1 MRWRRVIAL
10 AIVVIFL
17 GMTVSTASV
26 EARIIVQGPQG
37 ERSKGVVLNPS
48 TPGNQSRTENVGAIG
63 ELAPRIFSIEIPVV
77 GEVILIAQLAE
88 ILVKIAQYVSRHTYG
103 KPVAEFTKGFI
114 EEIPA
119 KHNGYT
125 QVTKMNFWGT
135 KVEIGYG
142 YVKSEWWGLRKE
154 TVIVEHVITVNRDDV
169 TAVGDLFSP
178 EEYGKLLAMAWLSGW
193 DANDAKKL
201 AEEFD
206 KKYKN
211 FYAFYSGGYH
221 PSCEAGPVIIKQYGA
236 RHIIKRHITQEI
248 PGGTPWEVNSA
259 RELLDII
266 KQVIENPD
274 IEECK
279 PWKDTHRAVLHKS
292 INGKWYT
299 VVIERVRYW
308 WEVVTAFPR
317 DTPPV

>member
-1 MRWRRVIAL
+1 VIIVWKKVLAL
-10 AIVVIFL
+10 LFGLLIL
-17 GMTVSTASV
+17 GLTVSGASATASFV
-26 EARIIVQGPQG
+26 NGTANVTQTALLGATPEKRPGDEVQPQFGGVTVVAEPFISAFIPGIGWIVAIGSVLALIAKYVYSKPVSEFTEAFVSEIPDKITYNGQKLA
-37 ERSKGVVLNPS
+37 KGVKTN
-48 TPGNQSRTENVGAIG
+48 I
-63 ELAPRIFSIEIPVV
+63 
-77 GEVILIAQLAE
+77 
-88 ILVKIAQYVSRHTYG
+88 
-103 KPVAEFTKGFI
+103 
-114 EEIPA
+114 
-119 KHNGYT
+119 
-125 QVTKMNFWGT
+125 WGSEA
-135 KVEIGYG
+135 EIGYG
-142 YVKSEWWGLRKE
+142 YVKKEWFGLKKE
-154 TVIVEHVITVNRDDV
+154 AVIVKPIIKINRDEV
-169 TAVGDLFSP
+169 TAVEDLFSP
-178 EEYGKLLAMAWLSGW
+178 KEYGKLLAQAYLNGW

-201 AEEFD
+201 AEDFD
-206 KKYKN
+206 REYRN
-211 FYAFYSGGYH
+211 FHAFYSGGYH

-279 PWKDTHRAVLHKS
+279 PWKDTHRAVLHKN

-317 DTPPV
+317 DMLPV

>member
-1 MRWRRVIAL
+1 MTPEKKPGDEVGPQFIPAIGVGIS
-10 AIVVIFL
+10 IVVGSTELIELTVGL
-17 GMTVSTASV
+17 GTLMTIGLYKVV
-26 EARIIVQGPQG
+26 EKYGGKVAD
-37 ERSKGVVLNPS
+37 VVLRATGFKQLS
-48 TPGNQSRTENVGAIG
+48 DFGDGFIG
-63 ELAPRIFSIEIPVV
+63 VAGSSMRHPKVEIRLKKLWFIP
-77 GEVILIAQLAE
+77 L
-88 ILVKIAQYVSRHTYG
+88 
-103 KPVAEFTKGFI
+103 PVAEKVVIKDGSKTVVEVKKG
-114 EEIPA
+114 ELD
-119 KHNGYT
+119 
-125 QVTKMNFWGT
+125 Q
-135 KVEIGYG
+135 
-142 YVKSEWWGLRKE
+142 
-154 TVIVEHVITVNRDDV
+154 
-169 TAVGDLFSP
+169 VGDLFTP
-178 EEYGKLLAMAWLSGW
+178 KEFGQLLGEAYLNGW
-193 DANDAKKL
+193 DAGKAKKL
-201 AEEFD
+201 AEDLEGE
-206 KKYKN
+206 YKN
-211 FYAFYSGGYH
+211 FHAFYSSGYH

-279 PWKDTHRAVLHKS
+279 PWKDTHRAVLHKN